1 MRAGTR
7 AHSSKNQ
14 QRWSFVVVE
23 DRERLAGLSKTGPY
37 AGHLAGAAAAIALI
51 TPDPLGPGQPLS
63 VVWDV
68 GGAAAQMMLV
78 AWELGIGSCP
88 ATVYEHDLA
97 RELLGYPE
105 GLWCE
110 HILSFGYPGP
120 ERAHGAAAPGR
131 PPAAG
136 RGPVQGALGRAS
148 EPGQA
153 PAGRPSDD
161 RPVQVEVVGLHVERV
176 QRRLIGARGGAR
188 GLLGRRGALGD
199 VRLDRRV
206 EADVAPGPLGQQ
218 PLVLEDV
225 AVRLDEVP
233 VGADERGD
241 PGQRRPVDLAQPAL
255 GGLRRRR
262 SGGARTTRARRGTRR
277 GR

>member
-1 MRAGTR
+1 MSSESAWDAVRTKRAVREFDGRPIEPAHLERIVRAGTR

-110 HILSFGYPGP
+110 HILSFGYPKDP
-120 ERAHGAAAPGR
+120 SVLTAPLR
-131 PPAAG
+131 
-136 RGPVQGALGRAS
+136 QG
-148 EPGQA
+148 
-153 PAGRPSDD
+153 
-161 RPVQVEVVGLHVERV
+161 
-176 QRRLIGARGGAR
+176 
-188 GLLGRRGALGD
+188 GRR
-199 VRLDRRV
+199 
-206 EADVAPGPLGQQ
+206 P
-218 PLVLEDV
+218 
-225 AVRLDEVP
+225 LDEVRFK
-233 VGADERGD
+233 ERWGE
-241 PGQRRPVDLAQPAL
+241 R
-255 GGLRRRR
+255 
-262 SGGARTTRARRGTRR
+262 
-277 GR
+277 